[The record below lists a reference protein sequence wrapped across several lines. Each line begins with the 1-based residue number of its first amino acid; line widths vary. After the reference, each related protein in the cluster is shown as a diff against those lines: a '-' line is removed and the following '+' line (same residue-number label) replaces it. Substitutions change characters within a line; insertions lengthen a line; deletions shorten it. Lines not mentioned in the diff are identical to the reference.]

1 MTNESLEYRLG
12 RIDANLKNNDTA
24 HREIKE
30 ILFGLDN
37 KFDSTNKII
46 NGLCTDIGNLKG
58 KASLWG
64 GITSFIVSAIMGIIG
79 WFVVHLSTK

>member
-1 MTNESLEYRLG
+1 MGNESLEYRLG
-12 RIDANLKNNDTA
+12 RIDAQLENNDTA

-30 ILFGLDN
+30 ILFGLDD

-64 GITSFIVSAIMGIIG
+64 AITASIVSAIMGIVG
-79 WFVVHLSTK
+79 WFVLHLSTK